1 MIQAG
6 PRVQPQTLCHKTETC
21 RLYRGLNLHPFP
33 DERPLS
39 SPPPV
44 FQALLHS
51 LAGLRAALR
60 SERAFRQEL
69 VLLVAAVPLALVL
82 TGDPFR
88 RAALIASIFGLM
100 SVELLNTAI
109 EKLCDHVTPE
119 RNDRIEVIKDMGSA
133 AVFCALVLAALLWG
147 ATLVERLGF

>member
-1 MIQAG
+1 M
-6 PRVQPQTLCHKTETC
+6 
-21 RLYRGLNLHPFP
+21 
-33 DERPLS
+33 S

>member
-1 MIQAG
+1 MPA
-6 PRVQPQTLCHKTETC
+6 L
-21 RLYRGLNLHPFP
+21 
-33 DERPLS
+33 
-39 SPPPV
+39 
-44 FQALLHS
+44 FQALLNS

-69 VLLVAAVPLALVL
+69 ILLVVAVPAALAL

-119 RNDRIEVIKDMGSA
+119 RNGQIQIIKDMGSA
-133 AVFCALVLAALLWG
+133 AVFCALVLTALLWG
-147 ATLVERLGF
+147 ATAVEFLS